1 MKQKFYSIFSK
12 KKLFLNKL
20 HICAFFQKY
29 IIIHRAPEKIIEVEI
44 PRLNLQIVQEWSTP
58 PYKKMTEILDEN
70 KERNNCFYFFLKK
83 GIYMLYL

>member
-1 MKQKFYSIFSK
+1 MR
-12 KKLFLNKL
+12 LFPK
-20 HICAFFQKY
+20 IY

-83 GIYMLYL
+83 GFICYIYEYISDNNTSADVFKL